1 MIKCKNECPVGKF
14 DGCCFFCE
22 IKDCKERCTENPSDC
37 GEAIKVDDVVQEQ
50 DEKKALEAFQG
61 GQVAV
66 LQGIASII
74 KQKKALDAQEADLKA
89 KLQEAM
95 ELYGIKKFESDI
107 LNITYVA
114 ETTSTSIDST
124 KLKKKYPDIAA
135 ECSKTSNK
143 KAYIR
148 VSVKNEK

>member
-1 MIKCKNECPVGKF
+1 MIKCKNECPVEKF

-22 IKDCKERCTENPSDC
+22 IKGCKDKCTENPSDC

-50 DEKKALEAFQG
+50 DEEKALEAFKG

-74 KQKKALDAQEADLKA
+74 KQKKALDAQEADLKT

-114 ETTSTSIDST
+114 ETTSTSVDSA

-148 VSVKNEK
+148 VSVKDEK